1 VIKRLKQLLESEEC
15 AEFGMEVMARFQR
28 FSQVLQALCMSD
40 TQGKGESEV
49 EFLFQSIEM
58 ALSAKEDLRRESQQ
72 LFIESQALEVAMKRL
87 EDFKSLR
94 FLLIALAAIR
104 ICC

>member
-1 VIKRLKQLLESEEC
+1 
-15 AEFGMEVMARFQR
+15 M
-28 FSQVLQALCMSD
+28 
-40 TQGKGESEV
+40 